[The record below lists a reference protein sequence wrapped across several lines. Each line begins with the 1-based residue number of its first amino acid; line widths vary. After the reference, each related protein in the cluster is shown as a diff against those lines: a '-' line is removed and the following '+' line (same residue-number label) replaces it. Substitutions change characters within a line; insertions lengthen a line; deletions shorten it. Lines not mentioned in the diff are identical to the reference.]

1 MNIVLAGLAGLG
13 MWLIAGPR
21 TDDAASKS
29 RVSSFEERAR
39 GVLTRAGLDRVPLS
53 MIAVTA
59 VVLALMLAAVT
70 FALTGVIVLALLAA
84 IGGGALPA
92 ILITWRANQR
102 RDATRRV
109 WPDVVDHLV
118 SGVRAGLALPEAI
131 SELATAGP
139 EAVRPEFERFAET
152 YRMTGNLS
160 ASLDELKGR
169 LADPTADRIIETL
182 RLAKEVGGSELAT
195 VLRGLATYLREEQA
209 IRHEVEA
216 RQSWVMN
223 AARLGIAAPWIVLL
237 LLATRP
243 EAAIAYNTVEGTVL
257 VITGAAVS
265 VVAFLIMRRI
275 ARLRDDRR
283 WFA

>member
-1 MNIVLAGLAGLG
+1 MNIVLAGLTGLG

-21 TDDAASKS
+21 PDDATSTS
-29 RVSSFEERAR
+29 RVSSFEERIR

>member
-1 MNIVLAGLAGLG
+1 MNIVLAGLTGLG

-21 TDDAASKS
+21 PDDATSTS
-29 RVSSFEERAR
+29 RVSSFEERIR

-265 VVAFLIMRRI
+265 VIAFLIMRRI